1 MQWPMVLTAL
11 CASEEDGTGGHFFS
25 LELGSY
31 LVCCVL
37 HEQHDHGGAGGA
49 HATAERGMYRCC
61 FSTHPPSTPI
71 QQASHC
77 PLSSLQVSVKVG
89 MVEAYDGPLHVALA
103 LHACGN
109 ATDYALLQVRQ
120 AMRLAFVVVSWRVG

>member
-1 MQWPMVLTAL
+1 MVLTAL
-11 CASEEDGTGGHFFS
+11 FVSEEDGTGRHFFP

-31 LVCCVL
+31 LVCCVV

-49 HATAERGMYRCC
+49 HATAERGMYGCC
-61 FSTHPPSTPI
+61 SLPHPFLHLSNK
-71 QQASHC
+71 

-89 MVEAYDGPLHVALA
+89 IVEAYDGPLHVALA

-109 ATDYALLQVRQ
+109 ATDYALLQV
-120 AMRLAFVVVSWRVG
+120 